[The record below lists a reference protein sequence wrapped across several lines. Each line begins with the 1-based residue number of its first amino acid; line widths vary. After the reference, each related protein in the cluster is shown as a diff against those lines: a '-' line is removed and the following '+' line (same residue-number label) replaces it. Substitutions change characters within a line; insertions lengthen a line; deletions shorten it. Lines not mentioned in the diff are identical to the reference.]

1 MFTEASK
8 ALFSV
13 LPESAKITARA
24 SLPIA
29 GSGKVKPG
37 QRVNIKLENYPFQQ
51 FGMIRGKVEAV
62 SALPSE
68 KKYLVLLALPNQ
80 LVTNQKIKVEF
91 KQELTGTTE
100 IVTEDLRLMHRLLFQ
115 MKSLIQRYK
124 AT

>member
-51 FGMIRGKVEAV
+51 FGMISGEVENV
-62 SALPSE
+62 S
-68 KKYLVLLALPNQ
+68 
-80 LVTNQKIKVEF
+80 
-91 KQELTGTTE
+91 
-100 IVTEDLRLMHRLLFQ
+100 
-115 MKSLIQRYK
+115 SL
-124 AT
+124 